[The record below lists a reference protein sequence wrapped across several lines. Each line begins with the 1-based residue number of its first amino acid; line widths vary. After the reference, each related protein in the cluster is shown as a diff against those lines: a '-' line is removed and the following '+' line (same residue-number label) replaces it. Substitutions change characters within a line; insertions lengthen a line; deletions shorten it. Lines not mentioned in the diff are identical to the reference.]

1 MSGGR
6 VVSPLLRVV
15 FLLVVSPSLC
25 RSPCPPPCRL
35 GPAPVVSPLFL
46 VVSPVLLL
54 FVSPL
59 LLLLFVSPLLLLRL
73 ISPLRL
79 RVVSP
84 LRLLHLP
91 PVLRGMVIQS
101 PLLVGIRWVVVVG
114 WGSLALV
121 FIRGFISLGWIRQR
135 WLSLGGICLDWLL
148 LVGFAW
154 IGCRWG

>member
-6 VVSPLLRVV
+6 VISPLLRVV
-15 FLLVVSPSLC
+15 FLLVVSPSL
-25 RSPCPPPCRL
+25 RHSPCPPPCRL

-46 VVSPVLLL
+46 VISPV
-54 FVSPL
+54 
-59 LLLLFVSPLLLLRL
+59 LLLFVSPLLLLRL
-73 ISPLRL
+73 ISPLQL

-84 LRLLHLP
+84 LWLLHLP

-121 FIRGFISLGWIRQR
+121 FVRGFISLGWIRWR
-135 WLSLGGICLDWLL
+135 WLSLGGICLDWLS

-154 IGCRWG
+154 IGCRWGGFAHVGVG